1 VIEVSKEF
9 KFDAAHSLPH
19 LPATHKC
26 HHLHGHTYT
35 LVVYVRG
42 EINPAMG
49 WFIDYAEIKSAV
61 DPLLRKLDH
70 KFLNDV
76 VPFFT
81 TAENLAA
88 WIFHELESRIHGLSA
103 IELKETATTSVVY
116 RP

>member
-1 VIEVSKEF
+1 MIEVSKEF

-19 LPATHKC
+19 LPQTHKC

-42 EINPAMG
+42 EVNPAMG

-61 DPLLRKLDH
+61 DPILRKLDH
-70 KFLNDV
+70 KFLNEV

-88 WIFHELESRIHGLSA
+88 WIFCELESRIHGLSGV
-103 IELKETATTSVVY
+103 ELRETPTTSVVY